1 MWSCDTIKNCRYFC
15 LDFPLGPKYP
25 FSVALILRLQLGLLS
40 IKPDPLLGWV
50 KARMSHARSRDER
63 EEHSWIRTETH
74 IRRMLCLVPL
84 LQLKGSGN
92 TDKTCGSFQKSA
104 SAYCG
109 LELQVML
116 PLARSSWSQ
125 IYLYVRNA
133 TKKETEITETFT
145 VPHPSLLIQQ
155 DTHVLTFLTH
165 PRCFLYDLLVSPLD
179 TAVSLEQIHSVT
191 VHVPEHLNLH
201 MSAGDRQMEE
211 YKKVKLIFSCERRET
226 CQGGWKAVWM
236 NDYNLGSSTNFST
249 SMTSSLKDFLASRLA
264 DSNCSRKSES
274 DRAIRIP

>member
-84 LQLKGSGN
+84 LQLKGRGN

-109 LELQVML
+109 LEPQVML

-155 DTHVLTFLTH
+155 DKPCTNIPHSPQVLPLWSSGVSSGHCSLSRTDTQRYRACPRTPEPPHVC
-165 PRCFLYDLLVSPLD
+165 R
-179 TAVSLEQIHSVT
+179 
-191 VHVPEHLNLH
+191 
-201 MSAGDRQMEE
+201 RQ
-211 YKKVKLIFSCERRET
+211 T
-226 CQGGWKAVWM
+226 DG
-236 NDYNLGSSTNFST
+236 
-249 SMTSSLKDFLASRLA
+249 
-264 DSNCSRKSES
+264 
-274 DRAIRIP
+274 RI